1 MTNKDRNLINQIAE
15 EIKKAVEYIKKN
27 YNLFQVE
34 IQDFINARDIK
45 SMEYLYEH
53 DAIDLCEHIK
63 NLKEIQKQERLS
75 KGGSR

>member
-1 MTNKDRNLINQIAE
+1 M
-15 EIKKAVEYIKKN
+15 KKN
-27 YNLFQVE
+27 YSLFQVE

-63 NLKEIQKQERLS
+63 NLKELQKQERLS
-75 KGGSR
+75 KGGTK